1 MLVTGL
7 SVHFSGGLGPDS
19 GFRRNLERFPDRKGH
34 FYIFLSFFES
44 AVAAHITMNNKSLE
58 QAGNVVKASYIRQG
72 EQALNGRKKLVRS
85 CIPQREVTRGIEIF
99 QYQLLLF

>member
-1 MLVTGL
+1 
-7 SVHFSGGLGPDS
+7 
-19 GFRRNLERFPDRKGH
+19 
-34 FYIFLSFFES
+34 
-44 AVAAHITMNNKSLE
+44 MNNKSLE